1 MLMLMLVPLVPGSIK
16 ERSGLRKGSVRQQ
29 QQGGCINTFDP
40 VPAVFYF
47 LAVDYDC
54 AEFRLIVEIIILRE
68 LLEISK
74 SNEIVISV
82 F

>member
-29 QQGGCINTFDP
+29 QQGGRINTFDP
-40 VPAVFYF
+40 VPAVSYF

-74 SNEIVISV
+74 PNESV
-82 F
+82 FRLF